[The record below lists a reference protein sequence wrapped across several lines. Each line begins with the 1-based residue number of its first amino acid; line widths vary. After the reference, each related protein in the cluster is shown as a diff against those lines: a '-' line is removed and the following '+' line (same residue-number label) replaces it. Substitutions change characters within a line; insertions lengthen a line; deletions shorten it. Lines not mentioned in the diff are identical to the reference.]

1 MTRGL
6 RYQPAALILS
16 VLLATACGGSTTP
29 AVAPNENS
37 SLVVPDEQKA
47 APPADETATAEE
59 AAPKKTP
66 KEEIVEPTFTPDMS
80 VEDAIK
86 AIPQSAERMNVD
98 QETLSKP
105 LQEESL
111 YAPCKPGTSHF
122 TFRIAVWRGKAVA
135 IDMSTTPKNPKL
147 AECLKGRIR
156 EITWPAKVPSLNTV
170 EYSM

>member
-1 MTRGL
+1 MTRGS
-6 RYQPAALILS
+6 RYHSAALICC
-16 VLLATACGGSTTP
+16 LLATAACGGST
-29 AVAPNENS
+29 
-37 SLVVPDEQKA
+37 
-47 APPADETATAEE
+47 PPAQSASESNGPVIPDKTEVASPSEDAPKSEE
-59 AAPKKTP
+59 GAPKKAP
-66 KEEIVEPTFTPDMS
+66 KEEVAEPTFTPDMS

-111 YAPCKPGTSHF
+111 YAPCKPGSAHF

-135 IDMSTTPKNPKL
+135 IDLTTTPKNPKL

-170 EYSM
+170 EYAM